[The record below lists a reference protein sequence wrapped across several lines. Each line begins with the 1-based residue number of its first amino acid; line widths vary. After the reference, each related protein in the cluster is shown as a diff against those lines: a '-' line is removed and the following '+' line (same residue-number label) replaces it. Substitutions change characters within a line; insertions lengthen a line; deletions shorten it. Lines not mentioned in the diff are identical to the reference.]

1 MFLITNPKVS
11 GFTPQW
17 SQFRGFSI
25 LFDNPSDRLLPLDE
39 SRELR
44 LLSCDIE
51 NEELKLYKSLYQTLT
66 IFTEMNN
73 TYLFCPLPSH
83 SYHVTLW
90 DGINEANVQAVSRKH
105 RFQAE
110 DLLEGLPHSFLRENE
125 FLCTEDQPL
134 NINMKEPIT
143 FQFDRLLKWG
153 NSVLVASLQPAN
165 SHSQAILHKI
175 EKERKYLIEE
185 YKGHFG
191 LKTCGYSYT
200 PHVSLGYFANKELAE
215 LTTSMIDSW
224 NEHFLTNTKG
234 QTITFTSSSLYGFNQ
249 MSTFFKKAA
258 GN

>member
-1 MFLITNPKVS
+1 MFLITNPKIL

-39 SRELR
+39 NKELK

-51 NEELKLYKSLYQTLT
+51 TEELRLYKSLYQTITL
-66 IFTEMNN
+66 FTDMKNS
-73 TYLFCPLPSH
+73 YLFCPLPSH

-90 DGINEANVQAVSRKH
+90 DGVNEANVQAVSRIH
-105 RFQAE
+105 RFKAE
-110 DLLEGLPHSFLRENE
+110 DLLEDLPHTFLKEYE
-125 FLCTEDQPL
+125 FFCTEDQPL

-143 FQFDRLLKWG
+143 FQFDKLRKWG
-153 NSVLVASLQPAN
+153 NSVLVASLRPVN
-165 SHSQAILHKI
+165 SQSQTLLHKI
-175 EKERKYLIEE
+175 EKERKHLIEK

-191 LKTCGYSYT
+191 LKTCKYSYT

-234 QTITFTSSSLYGFNQ
+234 QTITFTSNSLYGFNN
-249 MSTFFKKAA
+249 MATFFKK
-258 GN
+258 